1 MNCLGYRSSRSCAQL
16 IRRLAR
22 RMPVHLIAVNPPV
35 PRRDILKSVLVLVL
49 ERWRSGA
56 NLHCKDEGA

>member
-22 RMPVHLIAVNPPV
+22 RMLVHLIAVNPPV
-35 PRRDILKSVLVLVL
+35 PRRDILKSVLVL

-56 NLHCKDEGA
+56 NLHCKDESA